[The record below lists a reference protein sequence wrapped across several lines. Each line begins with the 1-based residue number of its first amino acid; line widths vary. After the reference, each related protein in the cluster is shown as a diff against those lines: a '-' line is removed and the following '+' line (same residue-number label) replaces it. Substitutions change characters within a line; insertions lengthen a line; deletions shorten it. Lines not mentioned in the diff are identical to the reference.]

1 MSHLLKVAPGV
12 EDEEN
17 EYYLTADENDDIPN
31 LVGMHISIASDVLKS
46 RNIDYEFLGNGE
58 YIFSQKLDDDEVILK
73 LGNPEISASQMP
85 NLKGLTV
92 REALKKIDF
101 SKLRVKVE
109 GNGKITKQTVKA
121 GTHVKNAQVLTLS
134 CNN

>member
-1 MSHLLKVAPGV
+1 
-12 EDEEN
+12 
-17 EYYLTADENDDIPN
+17 
-31 LVGMHISIASDVLKS
+31 
-46 RNIDYEFLGNGE
+46 LGDGK
-58 YIFSQKLDDDEVILK
+58 YIFSQKLDDDEVIIK
-73 LGNPEISASQMP
+73 LGDPEISASQMP

-109 GNGKITKQTVKA
+109 GNGKVAKQTVKA